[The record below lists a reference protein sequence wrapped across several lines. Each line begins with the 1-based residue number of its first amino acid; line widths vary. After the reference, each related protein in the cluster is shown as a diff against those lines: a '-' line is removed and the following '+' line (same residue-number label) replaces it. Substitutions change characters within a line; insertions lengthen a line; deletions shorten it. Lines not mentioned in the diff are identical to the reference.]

1 MLLLTWSG
9 RKLKFDKFLSTTWEK
24 QIEDRV
30 FHGYDIHNY
39 FLSFLSL
46 LCVQARGPIF
56 ASNILK

>member
-30 FHGYDIHNY
+30 FHGYDIHNC
-39 FLSFLSL
+39 FLQNTAKPHIRLKFI
-46 LCVQARGPIF
+46 QNI
-56 ASNILK
+56 SNIF